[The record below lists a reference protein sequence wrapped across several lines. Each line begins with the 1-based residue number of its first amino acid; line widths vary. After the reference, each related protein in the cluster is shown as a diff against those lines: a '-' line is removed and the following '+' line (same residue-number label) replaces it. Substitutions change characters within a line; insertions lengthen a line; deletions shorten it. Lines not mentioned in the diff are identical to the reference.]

1 MSAICGLW
9 VKYVRVAREFLDHCK
24 MTWYKTFS
32 FRTNRQATLHV
43 SSNWHPFFVDL
54 SHEKEA
60 DFTYKF
66 PITHLRFVKWYDLLQ
81 ESCRSGTVC
90 IWLPDHFCKSK
101 PIFFVRDLACLCLYD
116 DINVCIFQNV
126 KFISAST
133 NINE

>member
-66 PITHLRFVKWYDLLQ
+66 PISLLRFIKGYDLLQ

-101 PIFFVRDLACLCLYD
+101 PIFCGSVPSEEGVRDLASLKIC
-116 DINVCIFQNV
+116 F
-126 KFISAST
+126 
-133 NINE
+133 NEYLTK